1 MIALTSKKLFLR
13 RKVIYFAAKPAF
25 SLNPFDAYVQCSST
39 EEYPGFK
46 RTPKYTKIINLQQ
59 TEEELLGGF
68 DKNTSYEVR
77 RASKEGL
84 SIEVNVPENDF
95 LELYN
100 SFAGKKNLGMVKDIS
115 TFRGHLQITGAFF
128 ENKPLVFHSYILDK
142 DKKRVRLLHSA
153 SALYEAE
160 NTSLKPLIGRAN
172 RFLHYTDMMYFK
184 KEGFN
189 EYDFGGYAKDTENE
203 SLKGINKFKDGFG
216 GELVEE
222 SNYESKISKLLQ

>member
-13 RKVIYFAAKPAF
+13 RRVIYFATKPSF

-39 EEYPGFK
+39 DDFPGFK
-46 RTPKYTKIINLQQ
+46 RTAKYTKIVDLQQ
-59 TEEELLGGF
+59 NEEDLLKGF
-68 DKNTSYEVR
+68 DKNTAYEVR
-77 RASKEGL
+77 RAAKEGL
-84 SIEVNVPENDF
+84 DIRTDVTEQDF

-100 SFAGKKNLGMVKDIS
+100 SFADKKQLGSVKDIS

-128 ENKPLVFHSYILDK
+128 ENRTLVFHSYILDK

-153 SALYEAE
+153 SALYDEA
-160 NTSLKPLIGRAN
+160 NANLKPLIGRAN
-172 RFLHYTDMMYFK
+172 RYLHFMDMMYFK
-184 KEGFN
+184 NEGFT

-216 GELVEE
+216 GMLVEE
-222 SNYESKISKLLQ
+222 SNYESKIASLL